1 MRKISFLIIA
11 AIAMT
16 TVNAQNSIDGLRY
29 SSEAT
34 TGTARFNALSGAF
47 GALGG
52 DLSAISI
59 NPAGS
64 AVFLNSSGTVSIGAN
79 DKESNASYFNTDTK
93 SIDTDF
99 TINQAGAVFVFKNPS
114 EGSKLKKFTFG
125 FNYQQTKN
133 FDNELFIKGT
143 GNNSIG
149 DFFRNQAQGIPLE
162 LLQLQSGESISDL
175 YSYLGETQG
184 VSAQNA
190 FLGYQGF
197 IIDPIDPDDPSNSEY
212 TSNIAGNRNF
222 NHDYILLS
230 EGSNNKFTANFSAQ
244 ITDQFYFGVNLNS
257 HLIDYNQS
265 STLFESNNNDG
276 STVNLVG
283 FENNLS
289 VQGSGFSAQ
298 FGGIMKVQNNLRLG
312 LSLETPTWYEITE
325 ETSQY
330 LEVQRVANGQSVIET
345 VNPRIINVY
354 ETYYLKTPGK
364 VTASAAYIFGKQA
377 LISLDYSYK
386 DYGSIEFDSLDGYD
400 SYFNTVNN
408 TIESSLK
415 GASSIRVG
423 GEYRINQL
431 SLRGGLRYEGS
442 PYNNEE
448 TIGDL
453 SGFSL
458 GAGYNLGN
466 YTLDLSYARAEQE
479 RNQEMYG
486 LADTAAVETTF
497 SNVIFSVGFKF

>member
-1 MRKISFLIIA
+1 MRKISILIIA
-11 AIAMT
+11 AFAMT
-16 TVNAQNSIDGLRY
+16 AVNAQNTIDGLRY
-29 SSEAT
+29 SSEAP

-52 DLSAISI
+52 DLSSISI

-64 AVFLNSSGTVSIGAN
+64 AVFLISSAAISLGAN
-79 DKESNASYFNTDTK
+79 DKESKASYFNTETK

-99 TINQAGAVFVFKNPS
+99 NVNQAGAVFVFINPN
-114 EGSKLKKFTFG
+114 EASKWKKFTFG
-125 FNYQQTKN
+125 FNYQQTQN
-133 FDNELFIKGT
+133 FDNELFIKGV

-162 LLQLQSGESISDL
+162 LLQLQSGESISNL

-184 VSAQNA
+184 VAAQNA
-190 FLGYQGF
+190 FLGYQGY
-197 IIDPIDPDDPSNSEY
+197 IINPIDPSDPSNTQY
-212 TSNIAGNRNF
+212 TSSIAGNGNF

-230 EGSNNKFTANFSAQ
+230 EGSNNTFTANFSTQ
-244 ITDQFYFGVNLNS
+244 FTDKFYFGINLNS
-257 HLIDYNQS
+257 HIINYDQS
-265 STLFESNNNDG
+265 STLFESNNNAG

-289 VQGSGFSAQ
+289 VLGSGFSAQ
-298 FGGIMKVQNNLRLG
+298 FGGIMKLQNNLRVG

-330 LEVQRVANGQSVIET
+330 LETQRVEGGQSLIET
-345 VNPRIINVY
+345 VNPRVINVY
-354 ETYYLKTPGK
+354 ETYYLRTPGK

-377 LISLDYSYK
+377 LISLDYSFK
-386 DYGSIEFDSLDGYD
+386 DYASIEFDSLDGND
-400 SYFNTVNN
+400 PYFNSINN
-408 TIESSLK
+408 TIDNSLK
-415 GASSIRVG
+415 GVSSIRLG

-431 SLRGGLRYEGS
+431 SLRGGLRYEES
-442 PYNNEE
+442 PYSNEE
-448 TIGDL
+448 TLGDL
-453 SGFSL
+453 NGFSL

-466 YTLDLSYARAEQE
+466 YTIDLSYARAEQE

-486 LADTAAVETTF
+486 LADTSSVETIY
-497 SNVIFSVGFKF
+497 SNVVFSVGFKF